1 MRNKII
7 FLTLC
12 LLITVTSLGS
22 LSYAKNIFTLE
33 DALSRVSYH
42 SDVEAWSDSIT
53 NVDKTIKSITDK
65 HGISLDVGGN
75 ILSYSYD
82 VKGETHGVSTGQTL
96 SISKSNLNGTTLGA
110 NYSPKWSYSTDPK
123 TGSATS
129 STWGLSLSQTI
140 WPSPKLS
147 SDQISLSIAAKH
159 KNALQSQSDYILA
172 NARFKIEELYH
183 KAQLAQ
189 EKVQFSQQNL
199 HNAEKALEII
209 IRKKAMGE
217 AGEFELIGAEIA
229 VLRGKR
235 ELEVSL
241 KASETAR
248 ISLFDAIDLE
258 GDFVLEPLNFYE
270 TPKSNVDI
278 DFSELTSNLAN
289 HPLVQHYKVDLEKAN
304 LDLRAT
310 MAAEKPRA
318 DLSINFTNNKTFV
331 ASVNIGHSILDKN
344 QQATTLESRE
354 EALEN
359 LEKAYEKAIEK
370 LRDQVKDAEEDL
382 QKLEQDLEIS
392 NLTVRQ
398 ATLEKRAAEERYA
411 KGMIEQ
417 TALEGAETKLRQA
430 QLDFYELS
438 FIYDLTLRRLSMGI
452 LGDLPLTG
460 GSR

>member
-1 MRNKII
+1 
-7 FLTLC
+7 
-12 LLITVTSLGS
+12 
-22 LSYAKNIFTLE
+22 
-33 DALSRVSYH
+33 
-42 SDVEAWSDSIT
+42 
-53 NVDKTIKSITDK
+53 
-65 HGISLDVGGN
+65 
-75 ILSYSYD
+75 
-82 VKGETHGVSTGQTL
+82 
-96 SISKSNLNGTTLGA
+96 
-110 NYSPKWSYSTDPK
+110 
-123 TGSATS
+123 
-129 STWGLSLSQTI
+129 
-140 WPSPKLS
+140 
-147 SDQISLSIAAKH
+147 
-159 KNALQSQSDYILA
+159 
-172 NARFKIEELYH
+172 
-183 KAQLAQ
+183 
-189 EKVQFSQQNL
+189 
-199 HNAEKALEII
+199 
-209 IRKKAMGE
+209 MGE

-318 DLSINFTNNKTFV
+318 DLSINFNNNKTFV

-452 LGDLPLTG
+452 LGDLPLAG